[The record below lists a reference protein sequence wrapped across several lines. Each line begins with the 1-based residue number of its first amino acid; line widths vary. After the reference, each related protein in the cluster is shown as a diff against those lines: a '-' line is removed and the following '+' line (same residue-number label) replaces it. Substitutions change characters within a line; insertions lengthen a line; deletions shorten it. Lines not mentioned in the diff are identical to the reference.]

1 LPLLEPEHRTRHT
14 PISQEHAAPTSDRSN
29 HCRRSRDRQSRI
41 AIQDVSDAELARCRA
56 EIAKLLPL
64 WPRELADMS
73 PAGRA
78 HVVATLKRALRAE
91 RRRGLAGHWTYNLAR
106 HRQLL
111 QAYRAEMAAAQAR
124 LEPAKRHA
132 QEEETEKF

>member
-1 LPLLEPEHRTRHT
+1 MRHPPIRQERIRALATQSNPCQPAHR
-14 PISQEHAAPTSDRSN
+14 
-29 HCRRSRDRQSRI
+29 RQGGTK
-41 AIQDVSDAELARCRA
+41 AGDVSEAELARCRA

-78 HVVATLKRALRAE
+78 NVIAALERALRAE

-106 HRQLL
+106 HMQLL
-111 QAYRAEMAAAQAR
+111 RAYRAETAAACLPRKPDRRRTPQS
-124 LEPAKRHA
+124 
-132 QEEETEKF
+132 TDKF

>member
-1 LPLLEPEHRTRHT
+1 MHQPPIRQGRTASLSSPHTAANREHGAPDPRTKDG
-14 PISQEHAAPTSDRSN
+14 SRSEM
-29 HCRRSRDRQSRI
+29 
-41 AIQDVSDAELARCRA
+41 ELARCRA

-78 HVVATLKRALRAE
+78 HVVAALERALRAE

-106 HRQLL
+106 HMQLL
-111 QAYRAEMAAAQAR
+111 RAYRAEMAAGRAMGAAHGR
-124 LEPAKRHA
+124 RRTGNPERRDLETSADG
-132 QEEETEKF
+132 